1 MRDRNAHENEVK
13 LLGGYNNQLKY
24 SDCSVKDT
32 MKKISMLLGVFE
44 IKQEG
49 VMEKK
54 KHSDIYYDTFDN
66 KIKKRNGSARIRVAQ
81 KGGEKKTLITLK
93 TKVDE
98 YKGVV
103 TAWQDALI
111 RNEREC
117 EVENITKGEQVLK
130 DYAISVYGLG
140 ETERLE
146 KRIEV
151 KNERNYCI
159 ITTKIG
165 SYELSYDKFKYTNPL
180 DNSESPYY
188 YEIEIEQTKKEGED
202 PQYDF
207 DPQIAQF
214 VKILKEVMGFQ
225 YDGKNKYERGIE
237 WKKRKDKTYSKNFI
251 VFDIVGYSK
260 EYTSEQKKKVEKF
273 TDIVKKCLTVLSD
286 TEIIPIG
293 DGLILIVPEEQNVFR
308 FINKIFHLLNTV
320 NENREESERIYIRT
334 SIHNGKVMKYIDIN
348 ENRNYAGE
356 GINIAYRINSGAEPG
371 QILVSE
377 AFHHMLME
385 KGHLEEGN
393 YERAGTLIVKH
404 GVQISVYNYYD
415 ENLVVGKRPN

>member
-1 MRDRNAHENEVK
+1 MRDRDSHENEVK

-24 SDCSVKDT
+24 SDCSVKNT
-32 MKKISMLLGVFE
+32 MKKISTLLEVFD
-44 IKQEG
+44 IKQEKA
-49 VMEKK
+49 MQIK
-54 KHSDIYYDTFDN
+54 KHRDIYYDTLGC
-66 KIKKRNGSARIRVAQ
+66 KIKEKNGSARIRVAQ
-81 KGGEKKTLITLK
+81 KGVEKKILITMK

-98 YKGVV
+98 YKGAV
-103 TAWQDALI
+103 TARQDALV

-117 EVENITKGEQVLK
+117 EVESIAKGEQFLK
-130 DYAISVYGLG
+130 EHAISVYGLF
-140 ETERLE
+140 ENEHLE
-146 KRIEV
+146 KQIEV
-151 KNERNYCI
+151 KNDRNYCI

-202 PQYDF
+202 LQYDY

-237 WKKRKDKTYSKNFI
+237 WKNRRNRLYSKNFI
-251 VFDIVGYSK
+251 VFDIVGYSQK
-260 EYTSEQKKKVEKF
+260 HTNEQKKKVEKF

-293 DGLILIVPEEQNVFR
+293 DGLILIVPEEQNVFP

-334 SIHNGKVMKYIDIN
+334 SIHNGKVMKYVDIN

-377 AFHHMLME
+377 EFHHMLME
-385 KGHLEEGN
+385 KGYLEEGN
-393 YERAGTLIVKH
+393 YEMTEALTVKH

-415 ENLVVGKRPN
+415 ENLVVGRRPN